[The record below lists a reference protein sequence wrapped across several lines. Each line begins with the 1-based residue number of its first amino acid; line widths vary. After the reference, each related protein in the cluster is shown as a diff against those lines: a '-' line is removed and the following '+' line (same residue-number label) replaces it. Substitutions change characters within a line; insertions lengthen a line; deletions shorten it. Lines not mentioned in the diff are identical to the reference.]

1 MRTKT
6 GIVTSTKMQKT
17 IVVTVDT
24 YKMHP
29 KYKKR
34 YKASSKFYAHD
45 EAGLAKTGDTVTIRE
60 VRPLSR
66 LKRWMLVEDSIVSHG
81 ENA

>member
-6 GIVTSTKMQKT
+6 GLVTSTKMQKT

-24 YKMHP
+24 YKTHP

-34 YKASSKFYAHD
+34 YKASVKFYAHD
-45 EAGLAKTGDTVTIRE
+45 ENSLAKLGDTVTVIE
-60 VRPLSR
+60 TRPLSR
-66 LKRWMLVEDSIVSHG
+66 MKRWSLQEDSIVSQTQ
-81 ENA
+81 A